1 MMDCKRALEET
12 NGDID
17 AAVTLLREKGIA
29 KAAKKA
35 DRAANEGTI
44 TARIAT
50 DGKSGILLEV
60 NCETDFVSK
69 NDNFQG
75 FVSGIADTLIATDAA
90 DLDSALAATNAGQS
104 VEDNLKA
111 KITEIGENLLFR
123 KYVRFAAQGEGA
135 IASYIHM
142 GGKVGVLLEI
152 DADKA
157 DTAASEGFREL
168 IKDIT
173 LHIAAL
179 SPRGLAREDISAEI
193 IAAEESIF
201 RAQLIEQGK
210 PEAMLDK
217 IIPGMLKKFFSENCL
232 LEQGFVKDPS
242 VTLKSLL
249 EAKSK
254 ELGDTLSI
262 RRYVRFGL
270 GE

>member
-1 MMDCKRALEET
+1 MFVLLLKVKAL
-12 NGDID
+12 
-17 AAVTLLREKGIA
+17 
-29 KAAKKA
+29 
-35 DRAANEGTI
+35 
-44 TARIAT
+44 
-50 DGKSGILLEV
+50 
-60 NCETDFVSK
+60 
-69 NDNFQG
+69 
-75 FVSGIADTLIATDAA
+75 
-90 DLDSALAATNAGQS
+90 
-104 VEDNLKA
+104 
-111 KITEIGENLLFR
+111 
-123 KYVRFAAQGEGA
+123 
-135 IASYIHM
+135 SYIHR

-152 DADKA
+152 GADKA